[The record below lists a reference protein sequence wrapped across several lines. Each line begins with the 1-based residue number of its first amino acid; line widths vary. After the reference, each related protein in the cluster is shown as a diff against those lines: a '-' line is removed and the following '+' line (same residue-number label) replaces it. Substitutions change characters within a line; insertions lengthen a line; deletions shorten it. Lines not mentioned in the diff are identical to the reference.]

1 MRVVAFAPEHLA
13 GAVTLFRARLRRLR
27 RLVPSLPARLTQ
39 ASDAREL
46 LAGFLRADR
55 CLVALEDGRMVG
67 YLGWREYESFR
78 GVPSRAAYSPE
89 FGHAAARGREV
100 EAYRALYRAASGRW
114 FDAGCRIHC
123 LTDLAGDASL
133 ARFWFA
139 SGFGELGQDALRP
152 LPGPP
157 VLDSPTRPVTGR
169 DLRVRAAGAADIPA
183 LARLDAEHVRHYADP
198 PVLMVPQ
205 HPETEADL
213 SAFLAQ
219 PPNAYWLVEA
229 AGEPQ
234 GFLRFEAESHGAAR
248 ISLAP
253 DTISITGAFVRPAWR
268 ARGAATAMLAGAVAH
283 HAAQGFQRMAVDY
296 ETINPEALA
305 FWPRH
310 FAVVAS
316 SYVRVPERA

>member
-39 ASDAREL
+39 ERPAREL

-89 FGHAAARGREV
+89 FGHAAAWGREV
-100 EAYRALYRAASGRW
+100 EAHRALYREASARW

-123 LTDLAGDASL
+123 LTDLAGDGAL
-133 ARFWFA
+133 ERFWFT
-139 SGFGELGQDALRP
+139 SGFGGLGQDALRP

-157 VLDSPTRPVTGR
+157 VLDSPARLVTGR
-169 DLRVRAAGAADIPA
+169 GLRVRAAEPADIPA
-183 LARLDAEHVRHYADP
+183 LVRLDAEHVRHYADP
-198 PVLMVPQ
+198 PVLMMPR
-205 HPETEADL
+205 PAETEDDL
-213 SAFLAQ
+213 AAFLSR

-234 GFLRFEAESHGAAR
+234 GFLRFEAASHGAVR

-253 DTISITGAFVRPAWR
+253 DTISITGAFVRSAWR
-268 ARGAATAMLAGAVAH
+268 GRGAATAMLAGAVVD
-283 HAAQGFQRMAVDY
+283 HAAQGFRRMAVDY
-296 ETINPEALA
+296 ETINPEALD